1 MAQAAVPRSFD
12 EKQAAEFDGWA
23 ANDEVPQVTDEPVRE
38 AWVRSAFGGLRSK
51 DEAEDWR
58 PAY

>member
-12 EKQAAEFDGWA
+12 EKQAAEVDGWA
-23 ANDEVPQVTDEPVRE
+23 ANDEVPQVTDELVRE

-51 DEAEDWR
+51 DEAED
-58 PAY
+58 